1 MRINVGGLL
10 KSGVGSVSTY
20 NIDISLELDP
30 GESYP
35 LQGGVKL
42 QRTRNGILV
51 SAELYTQIH
60 AICSRCLSPILSP
73 FSADMKEE
81 FRYVGSASGGGSVAL
96 PQDESDFTI
105 GEDQVLDLGEAF
117 RQYILLAMPLKPL
130 CREDCA
136 GLCAQCGHNLNEG
149 PCPHSVIRVGQ

>member
-1 MRINVGGLL
+1 MRINVAGLL

-35 LQGGVKL
+35 LQGAVKL
-42 QRTRNGILV
+42 QRTRNGLLV
-51 SAELYTQIH
+51 SAELLTQIH
-60 AICSRCLSPILSP
+60 SICSRCLSPMLAP
-73 FSADMKEE
+73 VSADMEEE
-81 FRYVGSASGGGSVAL
+81 FRYVGPALGGGSVPL
-96 PQDESDFTI
+96 PQGETDFTI

-149 PCPHSVIRVGQ
+149 PCLHSVVRVGQ